1 VFLHAAEISFTH
13 PATGKPVTFCA
24 PANFDADPRLAL
36 RAALI
41 DPRETDAFRVIHG
54 ASDGWP
60 GWYVERLG
68 KFLLSQSEQP
78 LRAEQREELARL
90 AKLFSARGVSQNP
103 VAAGAAHDRSRGIA
117 ATGLGRSRAGAV

>member
-13 PATGKPVTFCA
+13 PATGKPVTFFEDA

-41 DPRETDAFRVIHG
+41 DPQETDAFRVIHG

-60 GWYVERLG
+60 GWYVEKAGRNSC
-68 KFLLSQSEQP
+68 F
-78 LRAEQREELARL
+78 R
-90 AKLFSARGVSQNP
+90 NP
-103 VAAGAAHDRSRGIA
+103 NNR
-117 ATGLGRSRAGAV
+117 